1 LRSAAVL
8 SCFGVQESAEKA
20 EDEATQGGTETEGT
34 ATGSRGAED
43 PTPPSQPYAGGVE
56 IGGRYRLTAQLG
68 VGGMGEVWEAE
79 HVVLR
84 RTLAIKLLLGDE
96 HDARHAERLQR
107 EAELV
112 ARLEHPNIVT
122 VTDFGRVPDGRP
134 YIVMERLRGCTLS
147 QLLRERGALPWTQAR
162 DIAVQ
167 IAAGLACAHD
177 ANIIH
182 RDLKPSNVFVLDDPH
197 GRMPIKIID
206 FGLAK
211 ATVLGPQDRKLTR
224 SGMVFG
230 TPAYMAPE
238 QARGDELDGG
248 ADIYAL
254 GAILFEMIAGRRL
267 WTRASAPQLLYC
279 HLFEAP
285 PFLRSVVPDV
295 PADLDVI
302 VARCLCKDRALRFAT
317 ADELRVALVGV
328 GTGKGATFVPR
339 DTIPIPAPELEARY
353 AVGGP
358 RVPVPAPPRWIV
370 PLAVGG
376 VVAVGV
382 LGVVAVRADLFRS
395 PSTQESF
402 VDEPVIE
409 TPASAVPV
417 AAPPTPPAKVELPP
431 PPEPTPPVIEPV
443 PDLTDAPT
451 PTKPMAKP
459 KAKPS
464 RPRASED
471 PPAPAEPTVEAKP
484 TEPPPDAKAPK
495 KKGETFSVF
504 DE

>member
-1 LRSAAVL
+1 MQQRTDRL
-8 SCFGVQESAEKA
+8 A
-20 EDEATQGGTETEGT
+20 EDATHPASETEET
-34 ATGSRGAED
+34 ANGVRRHEEL
-43 PTPPSQPYAGGVE
+43 TPPSQPYAGGVE

-79 HVVLR
+79 HIVLR

-96 HDARHAERLQR
+96 HDARHADRLQR

-112 ARLEHPNIVT
+112 ARLEHPNVVT
-122 VTDFGRVPDGRP
+122 VTDFGRVPGGRP

-211 ATVLGPQDRKLTR
+211 ATVIGPQDRKLTR

-248 ADIYAL
+248 ADIYAV

-267 WTRASAPQLLYC
+267 WSRASAPQLLYC

-285 PFLRSVVPDV
+285 PLLRSVVPDV
-295 PADLDVI
+295 PADLEAI
-302 VARCLCKDRALRFAT
+302 VARCLCKDRAQRFAT
-317 ADELRVALVGV
+317 ADDLRVALVGV
-328 GTGKGATFVPR
+328 GSGKGATFVPR
-339 DTIPIPAPELEARY
+339 DTIPIPTPELEARY
-353 AVGGP
+353 ALAAPVGRRASGGP
-358 RVPVPAPPRWIV
+358 PWIV

-376 VVAVGV
+376 VAIVGV
-382 LGVVAVRADLFRS
+382 LAVAAIGRGFWA
-395 PSTQESF
+395 STR
-402 VDEPVIE
+402 VDAPPPIE
-409 TPASAVPV
+409 TPTLPV
-417 AAPPTPPAKVELPP
+417 AAPPVEAQPVEDPRPPT
-431 PPEPTPPVIEPV
+431 PEPTPPTV
-443 PDLTDAPT
+443 DAPPPIEDAT
-451 PTKPMAKP
+451 PSKPATKPRP
-459 KAKPS
+459 K
-464 RPRASED
+464 RPRATPTD
-471 PPAPAEPTVEAKP
+471 PPTPEPSKP
-484 TEPPPDAKAPK
+484 DPPKPDTKAPK
-495 KKGETFSVF
+495 KRADGTLSVF
-504 DE
+504 GE